1 VRPLRRRA
9 SLADESDAIDRR
21 SGGGPLVEALL
32 ERGVDREAIHHHGA
46 NALHW
51 AMREASYDERFERGP
66 FAALYELLAPVTI
79 DINIGNLL
87 VRVNRHLSEYFLFQT
102 LWALFQSR
110 FTQRQRRPYGAFD
123 TQVILDA
130 WEHLPANVVKPERNR
145 RTHLSGVLSRN
156 EVDRDYAYNRA
167 LFTRVAQGW
176 YQFNP
181 KLMVRRKQQEGDGWV
196 PVYQALNLPFIAE
209 FAFDF
214 MLERVDAYLDMAA
227 LPRRGTPIAS
237 ASAIMREGAAQ

>member
-1 VRPLRRRA
+1 MNQTPLIA
-9 SLADESDAIDRR
+9 AAAA
-21 SGGGPLVEALL
+21 GNVALVETLL
-32 ERGVDREAIHHHGA
+32 ARGADREATDHFGA

-51 AMREASYDERFERGP
+51 AMREAFDDETFARGP
-66 FAALYELLAPVTI
+66 FAALYELLAPASI
-79 DINIGNLL
+79 DINTGNRL
-87 VRVNRHLSEYFLFQT
+87 VRVDRHLSEYFLFQT

-123 TQVILDA
+123 AQAILDA
-130 WEHLPANVVKPERNR
+130 WQHLPANVVKPGRNR

-196 PVYQALNLPFIAE
+196 PVYKALNLAFTGE
-209 FAFDF
+209 FAWDF
-214 MLERVDAYLDMAA
+214 MSERVDSYLDMAN
-227 LPRRGTPIAS
+227 LPKRGTLIATERTI
-237 ASAIMREGAAQ
+237 ARFGAEQPQRKQ